1 MTNDDLDHLL
11 ASRDEIVPSSGF
23 TDAVMSAVRHET
35 WRTPPL
41 RFPWARAALGALI
54 GVLLVVLS
62 VASGLVRPATVG
74 AEVPVVVGTGEMLT
88 AIGDAASVRVGW
100 MALAL
105 SLTFASVGLS
115 GHLASRREG
124 HD

>member
-1 MTNDDLDHLL
+1 M
-11 ASRDEIVPSSGF
+11 
-23 TDAVMSAVRHET
+23 
-35 WRTPPL
+35 
-41 RFPWARAALGALI
+41 
-54 GVLLVVLS
+54 
-62 VASGLVRPATVG
+62 
-74 AEVPVVVGTGEMLT
+74 VGTGEMLT

-105 SLTFASVGLS
+105 LLTFASVGLS